1 MNKIRGLV
9 LTRTSP
15 LRRRESLTRLEVD
28 KAIFSA
34 SEKISD
40 LIYASA
46 FPAHSMEGYI
56 DLWEL
61 ESVVG
66 TILTET
72 VNELTTLDPAAGE
85 EFSFEV
91 KNRPSLIDDMVT
103 LILECVKDAFGSS
116 IEIEYPTP
124 RIIFLKSLWS
134 RSKSFFRREF
144 RLTIYEM
151 LTGLIRK

>member
-1 MNKIRGLV
+1 M
-9 LTRTSP
+9 TRTSP
-15 LRRRESLTRLEVD
+15 LRRRESLTRIGVD
-28 KAIFSA
+28 KAIYAA

-40 LIYASA
+40 LIYSSA
-46 FPAHSMEGYI
+46 FPTHSMEGYI

-61 ESVVG
+61 ESAVSA
-66 TILTET
+66 ILTET
-72 VNELTTLDPAAGE
+72 VNELTTLDPATGE
-85 EFSFEV
+85 EFLFEA

-103 LILECVKDAFGSS
+103 LILDCVKDAFGSS

-134 RSKSFFRREF
+134 KSKSFIKREF

-151 LTGLIRK
+151 LIRLIKK

>member
-1 MNKIRGLV
+1 M
-9 LTRTSP
+9 TRASP
-15 LRRRESLTRLEVD
+15 LRRRESLTRLGVD
-28 KAIFSA
+28 KAIYSA

-46 FPAHSMEGYI
+46 FPAHSTEGYI

-61 ESVVG
+61 ESVVSA
-66 TILTET
+66 ILTET
-72 VNELTTLDPAAGE
+72 INELTMVDPAIGE

-124 RIIFLKSLWS
+124 RIIFLKSLWV
-134 RSKSFFRREF
+134 RSKSFIRKEF
-144 RLTIYEM
+144 RLTIYE
-151 LTGLIRK
+151 LLSGLVKK